1 MNKIEIKR
9 VIEFSDFFLDEEP
22 LDIPSVLKTF
32 SRDRLVRMATLLS
45 LQYGNMLF
53 PNSKYTLFSCYSQKH
68 EDILNKQCLSYFKRI
83 GLTPGDQVVFCTCR
97 TSLEL
102 WRNIFAI
109 KMDEFQAT
117 IAPEDEELTLFKV
130 ILALNEKIFKYT
142 RSTEKDKGLQFVEE
156 SIFLNSFLTNDCNNY
171 DFQ

>member
-1 MNKIEIKR
+1 MNKIGIKR

-68 EDILNKQCLSYFKRI
+68 EDILNKQCLSYFKATHERR
-83 GLTPGDQVVFCTCR
+83 P
-97 TSLEL
+97 TSMF
-102 WRNIFAI
+102 N
-109 KMDEFQAT
+109 
-117 IAPEDEELTLFKV
+117 LFKD
-130 ILALNEKIFKYT
+130 EKSSNKS
-142 RSTEKDKGLQFVEE
+142 RSK
-156 SIFLNSFLTNDCNNY
+156 
-171 DFQ
+171 